1 MDANKSIPAHW
12 SGVASS
18 SSASCCLRLMRT
30 TFFSDTAGTQSH
42 RSGAVRTALT
52 VRRGLA
58 VPGPTPTGTLPD
70 PGA

>member
-30 TFFSDTAGTQSH
+30 TFFSDTPAPSRIEAA
-42 RSGAVRTALT
+42 RSG
-52 VRRGLA
+52 RR
-58 VPGPTPTGTLPD
+58 
-70 PGA
+70 